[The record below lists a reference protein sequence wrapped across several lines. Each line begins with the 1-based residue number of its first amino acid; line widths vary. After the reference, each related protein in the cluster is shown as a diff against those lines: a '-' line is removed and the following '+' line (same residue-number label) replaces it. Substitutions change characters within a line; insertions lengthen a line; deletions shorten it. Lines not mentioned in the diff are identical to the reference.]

1 MATAA
6 EHIAEDAADF
16 DTHQADQ
23 RVLLRAASWADYQR
37 LDQLRGESAA
47 PRLTFLHGALELM
60 SPGFPHETDKK
71 TLARIIEAWADLTGV
86 ELTGAGSWT
95 LKDSIKGLAAEA
107 DECYLIGPLD
117 GEPERP
123 DIAIEVI
130 KTSGGIDKLAV
141 YRGLGVPEVWFWKQG
156 RLSFYLLETG
166 GYRQAERSAKL
177 PGLDP
182 VIIAECMTANSQT
195 AAVKLL
201 RQRLEG

>member
-1 MATAA
+1 MATAGQ
-6 EHIAEDAADF
+6 HIAEHAVRFDAER
-16 DTHQADQ
+16 TDQ
-23 RVLLRAASWADYQR
+23 RVLLHAASWDDYQR
-37 LDQLRGESAA
+37 LDQLRGESAV

-71 TLARIIEAWADLTGV
+71 TLARVIEAWADLSGV

-95 LKDSIKGLAAEA
+95 LKDSAKGLAAEA
-107 DECYLIGPLD
+107 DECYVIGPLD

-141 YRGLGVPEVWFWKQG
+141 YLGLGVPEVWFWKQG
-156 RLSFYLLETG
+156 QLRFYLLEPD
-166 GYRQAERSAKL
+166 GYREDQRSAKL

-182 VIIAECMTANSQT
+182 AIIADCMAAHSQT
-195 AAVKLL
+195 AAVRLL
-201 RQRLEG
+201 RQRLVA

>member
-1 MATAA
+1 M
-6 EHIAEDAADF
+6 
-16 DTHQADQ
+16 
-23 RVLLRAASWADYQR
+23 
-37 LDQLRGESAA
+37 
-47 PRLTFLHGALELM
+47 
-60 SPGFPHETDKK
+60 
-71 TLARIIEAWADLTGV
+71 
-86 ELTGAGSWT
+86 
-95 LKDSIKGLAAEA
+95 
-107 DECYLIGPLD
+107 
-117 GEPERP
+117 
-123 DIAIEVI
+123 I

>member
-95 LKDSIKGLAAEA
+95 LKDSTRDSL
-107 DECYLIGPLD
+107 P
-117 GEPERP
+117 RP
-123 DIAIEVI
+123 M
-130 KTSGGIDKLAV
+130 
-141 YRGLGVPEVWFWKQG
+141 
-156 RLSFYLLETG
+156 
-166 GYRQAERSAKL
+166 SA
-177 PGLDP
+177 
-182 VIIAECMTANSQT
+182 T
-195 AAVKLL
+195 
-201 RQRLEG
+201 